1 MKIKSALSA
10 CWENQPLTLIIW
22 VALILRLVAIIFAK
36 GWGMLDDH
44 FLVIEIAQSW
54 VDDGNFNHWLPWD
67 EENKGPR
74 GHTFFYAGL
83 HYLLFTFFKWINLN
97 DPQTKMFF
105 VRLLH
110 AAFSMIVVVLGY
122 KITKKISGK
131 QSARLAG
138 LLLAALWFMPWA
150 SVRNLVEVVSIPFL
164 FISTWMILN
173 AGEKRSPLLTFLLAG
188 FVAGIA
194 FSVRYQTMIYA
205 VGMGMAL
212 LFRKEIREAILF
224 GIGYLLS
231 MIVFQGM
238 VDYFIWGTPF
248 AEFIQYV
255 LYNLEYRYDY
265 ITGPWYNY
273 MLLLFILLIPP
284 VSVFLL
290 AGMFNHIK
298 KHLIIFLPVI
308 IFLAFHSYFPNKQ
321 ERFILTIV
329 PFLVILGVAGWQ
341 SWMQT
346 KSFLRRNRKLMRGSW
361 IFFWLVNVILLAAV
375 STMYSKRAQ
384 AETMTYLS
392 RYDDVKAVVV
402 DNRDYGGIQLMP
414 QFYLGEWIEIYEI
427 TKVRPVELLHRSIA
441 YEGPEPRFFIFIRN
455 ENLEERVEAV
465 KKYFPDIAFEK
476 MIEPGFVDKV
486 MHWINPHNKNEEIYI
501 YRNLKYFPANG

>member
-1 MKIKSALSA
+1 MVIV
-10 CWENQPLTLIIW
+10 W
-22 VALILRLVAIIFAK
+22 VAVLLRLMAVIFAK

-67 EENKGPR
+67 EENEGPR

-83 HYLLFTFFKWINLN
+83 HFLLFSFFKWINLD

-110 AAFSMIVVVLGY
+110 AAFSMVVVVLGY

-131 QSARLAG
+131 KSARLAG

-150 SVRNLVEVVSIPFL
+150 SVRNLVEVVAIPFL

-173 AGEKRSPLLTFLLAG
+173 AGEKRRPLLTFLLAG

-205 VGMGMAL
+205 GGNGLAL
-212 LFRKEIREAILF
+212 LFRKEIREAIVF

-231 MIVFQGM
+231 MIVFQGI

-273 MLLLFILLIPP
+273 LLLLFILLIPP
-284 VSVFLL
+284 VSLFLL

-346 KSFLRRNRKLMRGSW
+346 KSFLRRNRKLIRGGW
-361 IFFWLVNVILLAAV
+361 IFFWVVNVILLAAV

-414 QFYLGEWIEIYEI
+414 QFYLGE
-427 TKVRPVELLHRSIA
+427 
-441 YEGPEPRFFIFIRN
+441 
-455 ENLEERVEAV
+455 
-465 KKYFPDIAFEK
+465 
-476 MIEPGFVDKV
+476 
-486 MHWINPHNKNEEIYI
+486 
-501 YRNLKYFPANG
+501 